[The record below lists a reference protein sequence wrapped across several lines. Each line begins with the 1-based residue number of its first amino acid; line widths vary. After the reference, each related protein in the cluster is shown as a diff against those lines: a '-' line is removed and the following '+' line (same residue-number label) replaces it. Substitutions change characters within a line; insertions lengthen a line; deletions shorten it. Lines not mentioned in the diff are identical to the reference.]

1 MSGAIKY
8 MVCNTGIW
16 ILILLSGQ
24 SLGRTRASARGL
36 SLGGKSVEKG
46 DPMGLSK
53 WAKQARELA
62 NQHSGAINSGI
73 DRAASAAKSHQPNK
87 SSSIDKAAQYAKK
100 AVNKT

>member
-1 MSGAIKY
+1 
-8 MVCNTGIW
+8 
-16 ILILLSGQ
+16 
-24 SLGRTRASARGL
+24 
-36 SLGGKSVEKG
+36 
-46 DPMGLSK
+46 MGLSK